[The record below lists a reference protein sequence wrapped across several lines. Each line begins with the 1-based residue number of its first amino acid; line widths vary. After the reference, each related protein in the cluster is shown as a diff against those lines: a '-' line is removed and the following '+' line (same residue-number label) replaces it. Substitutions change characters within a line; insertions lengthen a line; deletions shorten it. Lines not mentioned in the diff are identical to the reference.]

1 MLLNPNFRDI
11 LSIFAGQK
19 VEYLV
24 VGAYALA
31 THGLPRATGDLDL
44 WIGCTPE
51 NVRRVMS
58 GLTEF
63 GAPMDQIQ
71 EADLLLAGTVFQIGV
86 SPNRIDILTAIDGV
100 KFQEAWASRHSAQ
113 IGDLEVPVISREHLI
128 RNKRALG
135 RTKDVADAE
144 WLEGR
149 DG

>member
-1 MLLNPNFRDI
+1 MLNPNFKDI
-11 LSIFAGQK
+11 LSIFAGRK

-51 NVRRVMS
+51 NARRVMAS
-58 GLTEF
+58 LAEF
-63 GAPMDQIQ
+63 GAPMDQV
-71 EADLLLAGTVFQIGV
+71 EESDLLSAGTVFQIGV

-100 KFQEAWASRHSAQ
+100 RFQEAWANRHGAQ

-135 RTKDVADAE
+135 RTKDIADAD
-144 WLEGR
+144 WLESR
-149 DG
+149 QS